1 MVLSNRSWKTIETND
16 LRKEKNCFQQL
27 QFTFEGCA
35 LSNRVPLFV
44 FKVGSE
50 SRLSDILSQM
60 MSTRRSNT
68 AWNRKHIHRLNEII
82 KYFEFHYGQFLLWD
96 PTKKGQCV
104 LHVYSMATFV
114 ASWLKWLL
122 TPNMPLIQLRCAR
135 SKWNMD
141 LKLVFLD

>member
-1 MVLSNRSWKTIETND
+1 MENNFPLRLMTRKHLEHSNWSCQIEVEKLYIETND

-68 AWNRKHIHRLNEII
+68 A
-82 KYFEFHYGQFLLWD
+82 
-96 PTKKGQCV
+96 
-104 LHVYSMATFV
+104 
-114 ASWLKWLL
+114 
-122 TPNMPLIQLRCAR
+122 
-135 SKWNMD
+135 
-141 LKLVFLD
+141 

>member
-1 MVLSNRSWKTIETND
+1 MEDNFPLKLMTRKYLEHRNWSCQIEVEKTIETND

-68 AWNRKHIHRLNEII
+68 A
-82 KYFEFHYGQFLLWD
+82 
-96 PTKKGQCV
+96 
-104 LHVYSMATFV
+104 
-114 ASWLKWLL
+114 
-122 TPNMPLIQLRCAR
+122 
-135 SKWNMD
+135 
-141 LKLVFLD
+141 